1 MAGIWIY
8 SEDNTLAKE
17 LLTLGKELATGLNQP
32 LCAVALTEELA
43 KELTALGATK
53 VIVLKGDC
61 TWLESYEVALA
72 ETLQEHAASIAI
84 IGGSI
89 RGKLVAAK
97 IAARLEAGLASEAV
111 KVSLANEQLIV
122 ERMIYGGLAVATE
135 SMTFPALVTVAP
147 HSYDSG
153 VSDPTLTG
161 EISVKEIVIKPGL
174 HISGVTTMEQQ
185 GVAIS
190 EADRVVSIGRGLRQQ
205 EDLPLI
211 TGLAAALGAE
221 IACSRPIAEAAKWL
235 PVESYVGISG
245 QKFKGSLYVA
255 VGISGQIQHI
265 SGMRDAKIIV
275 AINSDETAPIFA
287 AADYGIVGNLYDILP
302 LLTDAITQAK

>member
-8 SEDNTLAKE
+8 SEENTLAKE
-17 LLTLGKELATGLNQP
+17 LLTLGKELADGLNQP
-32 LCAVALTEELA
+32 LCAVALNEELA
-43 KELTALGATK
+43 KELVALGATN

-61 TWLESYEVALA
+61 VWPEGYEAALA
-72 ETLQEHAASIAI
+72 ETLQEQAASIVI

-111 KVSLANEQLIV
+111 KVSLGSDELLV

-135 SMTFPALVTVAP
+135 SMIFPAIVTVAP
-147 HSYDSG
+147 HSYDIA
-153 VSDPTLTG
+153 VSNSALTG
-161 EISVKEIVIKPGL
+161 EIAVKEIVIELGL
-174 HISGVTTMEQQ
+174 RISGITTVEQQ

-190 EADRVVSIGRGLRQQ
+190 DADRVVSIGRGLRQQ

-211 TGLAAALGAE
+211 TALASALGAE
-221 IACSRPIAEAAKWL
+221 VACSRPIAEAAKWL

-245 QKFKGSLYVA
+245 QKFKGSLYIA

-265 SGMRDAKIIV
+265 SGMRDAKVIV
-275 AINSDETAPIFA
+275 AVNSDETAPIFA
-287 AADYGIVGNLYDILP
+287 AADYGIVGNLYDIVP
-302 LLTDAITQAK
+302 LLTAAVNQAK